1 MNQLRD
7 GLGRVWEFQYLTA
20 KYNTDAGCVSL
31 HSNPRSTKMKL
42 PVDDKNASSFMLR
55 FDETAKP
62 TKTFANVHDL
72 LESKYTGLAELE
84 AEIISLQFH
93 CKDEVVVVDE
103 TVPSTEKLKKTIDK
117 LVFIGC
123 GSCSRALVQDKNGV
137 YCQCS
142 HCVVANPSYQYT
154 TNCYYKP
161 LTLVLGDSRTSLQVE
176 AFGCVISRLFHDF
189 PAKTLIQTAAKGLSD
204 DKSFVD
210 SFVTF
215 IKALVKNLKC
225 KVTVA
230 CHLTVDEN
238 SFIEDR
244 TFTLQQI
251 ELMR

>member
-1 MNQLRD
+1 
-7 GLGRVWEFQYLTA
+7 
-20 KYNTDAGCVSL
+20 
-31 HSNPRSTKMKL
+31 MKL

-84 AEIISLQFH
+84 AEITSLQFH
-93 CKDEVVVVDE
+93 CKDEVVVDE
-103 TVPSTEKLKKTIDK
+103 TVPSTETLKKTIGK

-154 TNCYYKP
+154 TSYYYKP

-176 AFGCVISRLFHDF
+176 AFVCVISRLFHDF
-189 PAKTLIQTAAKGLSD
+189 PAKTLIQTAANGLSD

-210 SFVTF
+210 SFVPF

-230 CHLTVDEN
+230 CRLTVDEN

-251 ELMR
+251 ELTR

>member
-1 MNQLRD
+1 
-7 GLGRVWEFQYLTA
+7 
-20 KYNTDAGCVSL
+20 
-31 HSNPRSTKMKL
+31 MKL
-42 PVDDKNASSFMLR
+42 PVDDKNASSLMLR
-55 FDETAKP
+55 FDGTAKP

-72 LESKYTGLAELE
+72 LESKFTGLAELE
-84 AEIISLQFH
+84 AEITSLQFH
-93 CKDEVVVVDE
+93 CKDEVVVVDG
-103 TVPSTEKLKKTIDK
+103 TVPSTETLKKAIDK

-142 HCVVANPSYQYT
+142 HCVVANPSYRYT
-154 TNCYYKP
+154 TKYYYKP
-161 LTLVLGDSRTSLQVE
+161 LTLVLGNSRTSLQVE
-176 AFGCVISRLFHDF
+176 AFGCVISRLFYDF
-189 PAKTLIQTAAKGLSD
+189 PAKMLVQSAAKGLSD
-204 DKSFVD
+204 DKNFVD

-215 IKALVKNLKC
+215 IKALVKNPKC

>member
-1 MNQLRD
+1 
-7 GLGRVWEFQYLTA
+7 
-20 KYNTDAGCVSL
+20 
-31 HSNPRSTKMKL
+31 MKL
-42 PVDDKNASSFMLR
+42 PLDDKYASSLMLR
-55 FDETAKP
+55 FDGTAKP
-62 TKTFANVHDL
+62 TKRFANVHDL

-84 AEIISLQFH
+84 AEITSLQFH

-103 TVPSTEKLKKTIDK
+103 TVPSTENLKKTIDK

-137 YCQCS
+137 YCQCA

-154 TNCYYKP
+154 TSCYYKP

-176 AFGCVISRLFHDF
+176 AFGSVISHLFHDF
-189 PAKTLIQTAAKGLSD
+189 PAKILIQTAVKGLSD

-251 ELMR
+251 ELLR

>member
-1 MNQLRD
+1 M
-7 GLGRVWEFQYLTA
+7 GRVWEFRYLTA
-20 KYNTDAGCVSL
+20 KYNTDAECVSL

-84 AEIISLQFH
+84 AEITSLHFH
-93 CKDEVVVVDE
+93 CEDEVVVVDE
-103 TVPSTEKLKKTIDK
+103 TMPWTEKLKKTIDK

-154 TNCYYKP
+154 TSYYYKP

-189 PAKTLIQTAAKGLSD
+189 PAKTLIQTAANGLSD

-210 SFVTF
+210 SFVAF
-215 IKALVKNLKC
+215 IKDIVKNLKC

-251 ELMR
+251 ELVR